1 MLCYIGAVEDWLENW
16 RLFDNIECGTSVS
29 KRGSRWRQSVRWF
42 GALAEQ
48 ATSARRKEKQTEENM
63 TTNSL
68 RRAVVSVFIYGE
80 ELAGT
85 SPILLVRSFNES
97 VEETS
102 YYRAASVIV

>member
-1 MLCYIGAVEDWLENW
+1 
-16 RLFDNIECGTSVS
+16 
-29 KRGSRWRQSVRWF
+29 
-42 GALAEQ
+42 
-48 ATSARRKEKQTEENM
+48 M